1 MWRES
6 GKVCGFGWNGTNAV
20 TNVRAVAD
28 FCEGVSDVCD
38 ATAVGLA
45 VTGVNMPV
53 AAGMAKIGTV
63 AGSISDGINIV
74 VDVYEGKYQ
83 NGIKRM
89 TADFTGWVISNKI
102 HTHNKESDM
111 FLQKAV
117 DKLFDSIIGN
127 VTKDE

>member
-1 MWRES
+1 M
-6 GKVCGFGWNGTNAV
+6 
-20 TNVRAVAD
+20 
-28 FCEGVSDVCD
+28 CD